1 MLALNAWQV
10 TSDGVVH
17 GRFQLV
23 LRVDPTDSRI
33 TTKPAMWRASRVPK
47 TWNGDVVND
56 ILSSLKFRDIELS
69 EKNWRGQTTD
79 WLVCVIALGS
89 DQVFQPFF
97 EGEDGKIVELLVAKE
112 SMRRQSKHRSQ
123 PLRNELRF
131 TFPSDQ
137 QPPKKVNGEDPLR
150 SLLAHLLCPL

>member
-1 MLALNAWQV
+1 M
-10 TSDGVVH
+10 
-17 GRFQLV
+17 
-23 LRVDPTDSRI
+23 
-33 TTKPAMWRASRVPK
+33 
-47 TWNGDVVND
+47 
-56 ILSSLKFRDIELS
+56 S

-97 EGEDGKIVELLVAKE
+97 EDEDGKIVELLVAKE

-131 TFPSDQ
+131 TVPSDQ